1 MNNRITADATQA
13 PADRETIIRRR
24 LRQFAAGASSLVR
37 EFPRM
42 ACLALP
48 FALSSVATAADVAM
62 PGHDHGGAGGLHESA
77 SSPLV
82 NKVRNATR
90 RYLDINVALGEG
102 WVQATPCVSG
112 PNDGAM
118 GVHFVKPERIHD
130 GVLKAD
136 EPEMLIYEPL
146 PGGAFRLV
154 GVEYIVIASEW
165 AGKNPPGVPPSVDGH
180 LTNFVGEP
188 NRYAL
193 PAFYEMHVWAWEDNP
208 NGSFSDWNS
217 RVSCSKQS
225 SAS

>member
-1 MNNRITADATQA
+1 MNPISSTHSLLLAQLLRVLRLTLLSIPLGLPLAVLAADN
-13 PADRETIIRRR
+13 
-24 LRQFAAGASSLVR
+24 
-37 EFPRM
+37 
-42 ACLALP
+42 ALP
-48 FALSSVATAADVAM
+48 
-62 PGHDHGGAGGLHESA
+62 GHEHGSTQSTHDRAP
-77 SSPLV
+77 SPLIE
-82 NKVRNATR
+82 KVRNATTR
-90 RYLDINVALGEG
+90 FRDIKVALGEG